1 MCCIAGATNRPQDLD
16 KAILRRMPAQ
26 FHIGLPNE
34 QQRLKILQLV
44 LGTEKISDDVDLN
57 RLSKL
62 TNNFSGS
69 DLRELCRHASVYRI
83 REFMKCSENLIDAIG
98 ANAGTSELANPPAIC
113 MQDLLSSFAKMR
125 ESKMHTGMLQPEN
138 RIELD

>member
-1 MCCIAGATNRPQDLD
+1 
-16 KAILRRMPAQ
+16 MPAQ
-26 FHIGLPNE
+26 FLIGMPTEE
-34 QQRLKILQLV
+34 QRGKILRLV
-44 LGTEKISDDVDLN
+44 LSTECIDDDVDLN

-62 TNNFSGS
+62 TNGFSGS
-69 DLRELCRHASVYRI
+69 DLRELCRNASVYRI
-83 REFMKCSENLIDAIG
+83 RELMKRTDNLEAISKSDDA
-98 ANAGTSELANPPAIC
+98 ELTTPPAIC